1 MGSKRSLVCAVFL
14 IILFVLW
21 TVAVSFIDVRP
32 IGPEGSKVGFA
43 GLNGSFHELTGEN
56 MGLYDITDALMPVP
70 FAVVLIFAAVGAVQL
85 IKRKKILS
93 VDRDIIALGIF
104 YIAVIAVYV
113 FFEVFVINY
122 RPVLIEGKLEASY
135 PSSTTMLV
143 LTVMPTAVMQIS
155 RRLKK
160 DPIKIVLITLSV
172 LFTAFMVIGR
182 VISGVHWLSDIIGG
196 VIISAGLVLMY
207 RYFAYQAG
215 EE

>member
-1 MGSKRSLVCAVFL
+1 MGSKRTLVCAFFF

-21 TVAVSFIDVRP
+21 TIAVSFIDVRP

-43 GLNGSFHELTGEN
+43 GLNGSFHELTGED

-85 IKRKKILS
+85 IKRKKILN
-93 VDRDIIALGIF
+93 VDRDIIVLGIF

-143 LTVMPTAVMQIS
+143 LTVMPTAVMQIMN
-155 RRLKK
+155 RLKK
-160 DPIKIVLITLSV
+160 GPIKAVLITLSV
-172 LFTAFMVIGR
+172 LFTSFMVIGR

-207 RYFAYQAG
+207 RCFAYPSSEG
-215 EE
+215 

>member
-160 DPIKIVLITLSV
+160 GPLKVILITLSV

-207 RYFAYQAG
+207 RYFAYPAG
-215 EE
+215 EG

>member
-1 MGSKRSLVCAVFL
+1 
-14 IILFVLW
+14 
-21 TVAVSFIDVRP
+21 VRP

-85 IKRKKILS
+85 IKRKKILN
-93 VDRDIIALGIF
+93 VDRDIIVLGIF

-160 DPIKIVLITLSV
+160 GPLKVILITLSV

-207 RYFAYQAG
+207 RYFAYPSSEG
-215 EE
+215 

>member
-160 DPIKIVLITLSV
+160 GPIKAILITLSV

-207 RYFAYQAG
+207 RCFAYPLNEG
-215 EE
+215 